1 MTIIST
7 RVPWIWSI
15 LNIEIKSK
23 QKKFMYK
30 YELYNS
36 LPFVVSFSSKKQFLC
51 CFCHDGQ
58 VSFPMEN
65 TYTI

>member
-1 MTIIST
+1 MAISST
-7 RVPWIWSI
+7 RVSF
-15 LNIEIKSK
+15 NIEIKSK
-23 QKKFMYK
+23 QKKFMYM